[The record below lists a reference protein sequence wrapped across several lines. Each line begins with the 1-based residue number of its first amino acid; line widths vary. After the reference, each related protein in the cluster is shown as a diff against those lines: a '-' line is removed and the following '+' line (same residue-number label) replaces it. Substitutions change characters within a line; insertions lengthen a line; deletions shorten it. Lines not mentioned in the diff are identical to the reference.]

1 MSQPR
6 GPRPRVMAQC
16 SHPGC
21 TEMVETSINMAQKA
35 KCKLHNVHIQ
45 SREKARAEALAN
57 TNKVIPCR
65 YCGKPVTVARSARF
79 KTCDECYQARREQ
92 IQRKKDMPIVLVDCD
107 KCEHEK
113 MCRKNIWD
121 VWFNPPCF
129 AGEKDKLIREAT
141 E

>member
-6 GPRPRVMAQC
+6 GPRPRVTVQC
-16 SHPGC
+16 TYPGC
-21 TEMVETSINMAQKA
+21 TTMVETTINATQTC
-35 KCKLHNVHIQ
+35 KCKLHNAHFQ
-45 SREKARAEALAN
+45 RREKARAEAMAKTSKN
-57 TNKVIPCR
+57 IPCR

-79 KTCDECYQARREQ
+79 KTCDECYQKRREQ
-92 IQRKKDMPIVLVDCD
+92 IQRKKNQPIVLVDCD
-107 KCEHEK
+107 KCEHEA

-129 AGEKDKLIREAT
+129 AGEKDELIREAM